1 MILLPVLV
9 SVGGVHEGRVAV
21 VALMYL
27 ASLRLVLVLEHVG
40 LRISLWGGTHCANE
54 QKWHL
59 PPMRW
64 HSLCKWK
71 KVAPIMQLSGTQC
84 AGGIDYANNK
94 SGTYRALRVVILVQS
109 GIWRANKVS
118 FVHFWY
124 DLIFPKSDVVRVL
137 CTMSTTQTGHLGGN
151 NRAKFNL
158 HDEYHFARWVPLLHD
173 ECHPNCLQLRIKAPW
188 VVES

>member
-1 MILLPVLV
+1 MILLLVLV
-9 SVGGVHEGRVAV
+9 SAGVVREGLAAV
-21 VALMYL
+21 VALMYIT
-27 ASLRLVLVLEHVG
+27 SLRLVLVLDHVG
-40 LRISLWGGTHCANE
+40 LHISLWGGTHCANE
-54 QKWHL
+54 QKLHL
-59 PPMRW
+59 PSMRW

-71 KVAPIMQLSGTQC
+71 KVAPVVQLSGTQC

-158 HDEYHFARWVPLLHD
+158 HNEYHFARWVPLLHD
-173 ECHPNCLQLRIKAPW
+173 ECHPNCLQLRIDAFN
-188 VVES
+188 